1 MDKVFEI
8 LNAWW
13 FKAAACGAIG
23 LGFWIFGSQ
32 IIAGGFFGYGI
43 AKLADY
49 FNANK

>member
-1 MDKVFEI
+1 MIKVLEI
-8 LNAWW
+8 MNAWW

-23 LGFWIFGSQ
+23 LGFWISGSQ

-49 FNANK
+49 FNTIK